1 MDDRHIDAA
10 ELLRRKSRQ
19 QYWAS
24 TRRTVPSK
32 KYNSSVKKA
41 KDYVVL
47 DFETTGLRPGADQ
60 IIQVGAVK
68 YRQHE
73 QVAVMNQLVNPLRAI
88 SSRITSLTGISNEM
102 VRNEP
107 IIDNVIVQLIDFIG
121 DYPIVAHNASFDMGF
136 LYALDGRVEIPTFT
150 VIDTLKLARKV
161 INNTPNHKL
170 TTLARYLQIEHN
182 AHDAVGDCLVTA
194 KIYQYCLT
202 HSI

>member
-107 IIDNVIVQLIDFIG
+107 IIDNVIV
-121 DYPIVAHNASFDMGF
+121 N
-136 LYALDGRVEIPTFT
+136 
-150 VIDTLKLARKV
+150 
-161 INNTPNHKL
+161 
-170 TTLARYLQIEHN
+170 
-182 AHDAVGDCLVTA
+182 
-194 KIYQYCLT
+194 
-202 HSI
+202 